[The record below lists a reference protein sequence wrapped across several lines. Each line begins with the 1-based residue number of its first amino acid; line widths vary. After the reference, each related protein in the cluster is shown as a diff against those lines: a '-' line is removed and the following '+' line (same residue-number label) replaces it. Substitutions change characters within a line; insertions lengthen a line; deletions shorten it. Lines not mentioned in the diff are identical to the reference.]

1 MGEQGW
7 LGRKGE
13 GRTAEHGS
21 PLPQTLSKLGLGD
34 TPRAEIPGG
43 EGKREGGD
51 PNGYSLQTPA
61 FLRKTN
67 GLVSSPRR
75 RG

>member
-1 MGEQGW
+1 MAGKEGGGENCSA
-7 LGRKGE
+7 LG
-13 GRTAEHGS
+13 

-34 TPRAEIPGG
+34 TPRAEIPRGG
-43 EGKREGGD
+43 REKGGGD

-67 GLVSSPRR
+67 GLVSSPCR

>member
-1 MGEQGW
+1 MGERGW

-13 GRTAEHGS
+13 GRIAERCG
-21 PLPQTLSKLGLGD
+21 PLPQTSKLGLGD

-43 EGKREGGD
+43 GREKGGGD

-61 FLRKTN
+61 FLHKTN
-67 GLVSSPRR
+67 GLVSSPCR